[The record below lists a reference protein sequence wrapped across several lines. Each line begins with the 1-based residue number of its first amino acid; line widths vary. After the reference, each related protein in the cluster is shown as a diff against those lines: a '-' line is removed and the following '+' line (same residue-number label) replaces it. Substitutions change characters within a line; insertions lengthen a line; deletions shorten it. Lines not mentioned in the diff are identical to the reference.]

1 MLTKLVQHCILVLCK
16 VKHSLLNL
24 FNTRPN
30 GCVVKAHAW
39 NIVDM
44 TIHLVFGPKT
54 QMLDIVDMDF
64 KWDGQVGP
72 GHSGQTMFKMCNA
85 NMCNITKCFLSKS
98 LKISFK
104 LKIFC
109 LYSVFILYYGAML
122 CERVTVTDGCR
133 LYNL

>member
-30 GCVVKAHAW
+30 GCVVKAQTW

-44 TIHLVFGPKT
+44 TIHLVFGPKP

-72 GHSGQTMFKMCNA
+72 GTVVRQCLRCAMRTCATSQNV
-85 NMCNITKCFLSKS
+85 
-98 LKISFK
+98 
-104 LKIFC
+104 FC
-109 LYSVFILYYGAML
+109 LKV
-122 CERVTVTDGCR
+122 
-133 LYNL
+133 